1 MAPANLKFTQ
11 THEWV
16 GLDGSTAR
24 FGLTDFAIKQIKD
37 IVYLDLPPAGTA
49 IKAGTPFG
57 AVETVKAAFDLNA
70 PISGKVVAVNTA
82 AVAAAD
88 SVAKDPFG
96 SGWLVEVEIA
106 GDSMTG
112 TELSALMDA
121 AAYASFCA
129 KGGHH

>member
-1 MAPANLKFTQ
+1 MAPANLKYTA

-16 GLDGSTAR
+16 GLEGTKAR
-24 FGLTDFAIKQIKD
+24 FGLTDFAVKEIKD

-49 IKAGTPFG
+49 VKAGTAFG

-70 PISGKVVAVNTA
+70 PLTGKIISFNTS
-82 AVAAAD
+82 AVASAD
-88 SVAKDPFG
+88 SITKDPFG
-96 SGWLVEVEIA
+96 AGWLVEVET
-106 GDSMTG
+106 GNSTG
-112 TELSALMDA
+112 TGGEMAALMDA